1 VIATPKRL
9 VLNRAD
15 AIREFCRECQG
26 FSLHEINR
34 CTDLPCPLW
43 EWRRGP
49 GGPERSET
57 LLRRQGGTGAPP
69 APAAAV
75 LALKNRADGGI
86 SDKREEYG
94 ARPTGLASDA
104 RADRGNPA
112 EPSPGRA
119 ESMRA

>member
-1 VIATPKRL
+1 MIATPKRL

-57 LLRRQGGTGAPP
+57 PLRRQAGTGTPP
-69 APAAAV
+69 TPAAAV
-75 LALKNRADGGI
+75 LALTNRADEGI
-86 SDKREEYG
+86 SDKREEYRP
-94 ARPTGLASDA
+94 RPTGLASD
-104 RADRGNPA
+104 P
-112 EPSPGRA
+112 
-119 ESMRA
+119 

>member
-1 VIATPKRL
+1 MIATPKRL
-9 VLNRAD
+9 VLNLAD

-57 LLRRQGGTGAPP
+57 PLRRQAGTGAPP
-69 APAAAV
+69 TPAAAV
-75 LALKNRADGGI
+75 LALKTRADKAI
-86 SDKREEYG
+86 SDKREEH
-94 ARPTGLASDA
+94 RPRQTGP
-104 RADRGNPA
+104 PA
-112 EPSPGRA
+112 TPEQNGEILRSHRLGGPS
-119 ESMRA
+119 

>member
-1 VIATPKRL
+1 MTATPKRPT
-9 VLNRAD
+9 LNRAR
-15 AIREFCRECQG
+15 AIREFCNECMG
-26 FSLHEINR
+26 YALHEVNR

-75 LALKNRADGGI
+75 LALKNRADKAI
-86 SDKREEYG
+86 SDNNEGERSW
-94 ARPTGLASDA
+94 PTGPASDA

-112 EPSPGRA
+112 EPSPARA
-119 ESMRA
+119 EFMRA